1 MCNIYIKIE
10 QDVESYS
17 KRNCYACACK
27 KSRKSVKGMKP
38 SDAAYSERR
47 VKREYIYLCNIYIY
61 IYIHS
66 IYPKSAVYRGK
77 KYSKINIKRIVCY
90 CNQ

>member
-10 QDVESYS
+10 QDVESYI

-27 KSRKSVKGMKP
+27 KSARKSVKGMKP

-47 VKREYIYLCNIYIY
+47 VKREYIYLCKIYIY
-61 IYIHS
+61 IYIY
-66 IYPKSAVYRGK
+66 IYTKSVSRAR
-77 KYSKINIKRIVCY
+77 
-90 CNQ
+90 